1 MEKDKEQFEQAILDV
16 VRGKN
21 YRPLK
26 PRQIAKQ
33 LNLPKDRAAQFKR
46 TLKRMVRRGLLVYG
60 PNHLLELG
68 VQTGGAATN
77 KTQNKTESKTT
88 KKTSKDKTVSKKDKN
103 SKDVPS
109 RAGMRRREKL
119 DSSDTVS
126 ATKKSKDKK
135 GAKLKGNRLVG
146 VFQRTERGFG
156 FVRPRGLDGK
166 QAADRSADIYI
177 PAKHTGDAATG
188 DLVMVRLIGPRK
200 HDHKPDQKRR
210 DKDLGPRGEIVEVL
224 ERQTHQFVGT
234 YQETGGSAF
243 VQVDGSL
250 FTEPVYVGDPGAKG
264 VGVDDKVVLEMI
276 RFPSSY
282 REGEGVI
289 TEVLGARGKPGVD
302 TLSIIRQFEL
312 PDEFAEDALEEAHR
326 AAARLDDSVPKN
338 RLDLTGETIITID
351 PVDARDFDDAIS
363 LEKLDGGN
371 WRLGVHIADVSH
383 FVRPKSA
390 LDREAVHRG
399 TSVYLPDRVIPMLPE
414 VISNGLASLQ
424 PGKTRFT
431 KTVFMEFTPEGL
443 RVDIECHSAA
453 IESKKRLTY
462 EQVDAFLDDPKPCR
476 RKLGVKVH
484 DLLGRM
490 HKLSRVLRK
499 RRFERGALELSLP
512 EVKIDLGKNGQVVG
526 AHETENTESHQMIE
540 EFMLAANEAVAETLR
555 DKELFFL
562 RRIHEQPTTRKLK
575 ALTDFVRELGIKTES
590 LESRFALQKVLD
602 SASGR
607 PDETA
612 IMFAVLRSLQRAVY
626 GPEEEGHYALASDCY
641 CHFTSPIRRYPDLT
655 VHRLLDSIIRKKPPR
670 NNRDEL
676 VALGEL
682 CSARERRAESAER
695 ELIKLKLLDYMSSR
709 IGEKMEV
716 VVTGVER
723 FGLFVRGLELPAEG
737 LIRLELLADDNY
749 YYDRDSHTL
758 SGHRTGNIFRLGDR
772 MMAEVARVDLERREL
787 DFRPAGKAAS
797 GGNGKARSPKRPK
810 RIAKKPAKKTV
821 RRKSKKVVRKGKRRG
836 V

>member
-1 MEKDKEQFEQAILDV
+1 MEKEKEHGDNEQIEQAILDIA
-16 VRGKN
+16 RGKN

-26 PRQIAKQ
+26 PRQIAKR
-33 LNLPKDRAAQFKR
+33 LGVTKDRGPQFKR
-46 TLKRMVRRGLLVYG
+46 TLKGMIRRGLLVYG

-68 VQTGGAATN
+68 VQTSGAATN
-77 KTQNKTESKTT
+77 KTQNKIESKTT
-88 KKTSKDKTVSKKDKN
+88 EKSIKDKTVSKKEKTASNKEQKLKDK
-103 SKDVPS
+103 
-109 RAGMRRREKL
+109 
-119 DSSDTVS
+119 
-126 ATKKSKDKK
+126 KK

-177 PAKHTGDAATG
+177 PAKRSGDAATG
-188 DLVMVRLIGPRK
+188 DLVMVRLMGPHKDDHK
-200 HDHKPDQKRR
+200 HDHKPHR
-210 DKDLGPRGEIVEVL
+210 KDLGPRGEIVEVL

-250 FTEPVYVGDPGAKG
+250 FSEPIFVGDPGAKG
-264 VGVDDKVVLEMI
+264 VRTDDKVVFEMI
-276 RFPSSY
+276 RFPSSF

-289 TEVLGARGKPGVD
+289 TEVLGARGQPGVD

-312 PDEFAEDALEEAHR
+312 PDKFAADALKEAHGVTDR
-326 AAARLDDSVPKN
+326 HDDSVPRD
-338 RLDLTGETIITID
+338 RLDLTAETIITID
-351 PVDARDFDDAIS
+351 PVDARDFDDAVS
-363 LEKLDGGN
+363 LEKLDSGH

-443 RVDIECHSAA
+443 LVSSQCHSAA
-453 IESKKRLTY
+453 IASKKRLTY
-462 EQVDAFLDDPKPCR
+462 EQVDEFLEDPKPWR

-490 HKLSRVLRK
+490 HELSRVLRK
-499 RRFERGALELSLP
+499 RRLELGALELSLP
-512 EVKIDLGKNGQVVG
+512 EVKIDLGKNGEVIG
-526 AHETENTESHQMIE
+526 AHETENTESHQIIE

-562 RRIHEQPTTRKLK
+562 RRIHEQPTPRKLK
-575 ALTDFVRELGIKTES
+575 ALTDFVRQLGIETES
-590 LESRFALQKVLD
+590 LESRFALQKVID
-602 SASGR
+602 SVVGR

-626 GPEEEGHYALASDCY
+626 GPQEEGHYALASDCY
-641 CHFTSPIRRYPDLT
+641 CHFTSPIRRYPDLV
-655 VHRLLDSIIRKKPPR
+655 VHRLLDAIIRKKPPR
-670 NNRDEL
+670 NNFDEL

-682 CSARERRAESAER
+682 CSTRERRAESAER
-695 ELIKLKLLDYMSSR
+695 ELIKLKLLNYMSSR
-709 IGEKMEV
+709 IGRRMDV

-772 MMAEVARVDLERREL
+772 LSAEVARVDLERREL
-787 DFRPAGKAAS
+787 DFRPADKSAS
-797 GGNGKARSPKRPK
+797 GSKGNASAPKRSAK
-810 RIAKKPAKKTV
+810 RPAKETLG
-821 RRKSKKVVRKGKRRG
+821 RKSKKVVRQGKRR
-836 V
+836 